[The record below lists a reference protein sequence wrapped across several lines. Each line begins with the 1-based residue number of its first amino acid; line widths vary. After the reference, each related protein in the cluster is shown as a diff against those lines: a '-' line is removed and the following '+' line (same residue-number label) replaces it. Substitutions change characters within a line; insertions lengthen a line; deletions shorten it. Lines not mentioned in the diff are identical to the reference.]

1 MNKNNSFL
9 DALEKHFNPRESV
22 PDYKKFLN
30 KSFQN
35 SKNANLILEGHRD
48 IKYGNGSLQN
58 LDIFGNKKAYKS
70 PIHIFIHGGYWRAL
84 DKNYHYHMALPF
96 NDHNIIFCNLNYDLC
111 PKVSINEIC
120 NQVIDAIIWIFKNY
134 ETYNYDRE
142 KITISGHSAGAHL
155 ASYLISTKW
164 ERYDLPKNII
174 KGAALISGIYDL
186 EIVKKISVNDD
197 LNLTDVDVE
206 KLSTIK
212 RLPTQNLPLI
222 VAYGGKEPEGWKN
235 QSLEYKKNLEK
246 NNFNVQDVICNNDN
260 HFSLI
265 DSLANKNTKICK
277 NIIKLA
283 AVV

>member
-1 MNKNNSFL
+1 MNL
-9 DALEKHFNPRESV
+9 GGAIQLV
-22 PDYKKFLN
+22 KKFGL
-30 KSFQN
+30 
-35 SKNANLILEGHRD
+35 
-48 IKYGNGSLQN
+48 
-58 LDIFGNKKAYKS
+58 
-70 PIHIFIHGGYWRAL
+70 HGFTLG
-84 DKNYHYHMALPF
+84 D
-96 NDHNIIFCNLNYDLC
+96 
-111 PKVSINEIC
+111 S
-120 NQVIDAIIWIFKNY
+120 NY

-212 RLPTQNLPLI
+212 RLPSQNLPLI
-222 VAYGGKEPEGWKN
+222 VAYGGKEPEGWKK

-246 NNFNVQDVICNNDN
+246 NNFNVQDIICNNDN

-265 DSLANKNTKICK
+265 DALANKNTKICK

-283 AVV
+283 AKI